1 MLSAQFDF
9 KDLPRRAAA
18 YKVLRKK
25 AFNNAKSSIYDG
37 YKDLASMA
45 YEFHNKI
52 TLDGAVKKRNYAKP
66 ANG

>member
-1 MLSAQFDF
+1 MLKTQYMMDIKHF
-9 KDLPRRAAA
+9 
-18 YKVLRKK
+18 
-25 AFNNAKSSIYDG
+25 
-37 YKDLASMA
+37 ASMV

>member
-1 MLSAQFDF
+1 MTLRIYLEEQWLMKYYVKRHLIMLKTQYMMD
-9 KDLPRRAAA
+9 
-18 YKVLRKK
+18 
-25 AFNNAKSSIYDG
+25 I
-37 YKDLASMA
+37 KDLASMV